1 MKKSRVSLIAVVVLA
16 SAGGLIAYRL
26 SDAKEAPTYRYA
38 TATKGDITSSVS
50 STGTLNA
57 VTTVQVGTQVSGQ
70 LAALYAD
77 FNDHVKKGQ
86 LLARIDSTLAYQSV
100 QDAQANVDRVQ
111 AQLIS
116 AQSDCDRNKKLFD
129 AGMLASSEFSPFELA
144 VVVGKAN
151 LKSAQVS
158 LDKARQNLAFT
169 NIYAPIDGV
178 IVQRLV
184 DVGQTVAASLSAPQ
198 LFLIAN
204 SLTQMQILATVDESD
219 IGLIKEGQPV
229 SFTVQSYTNRTFTGT
244 VKQVRLQST
253 TLNNVVNYTVVVEVS
268 NTDGKLL
275 PGMTATVAFQTGE
288 AKDAIL
294 VPNAALRFKGTD
306 AMIAAAAAKAG
317 PTRGDTSRQQA
328 VNVGDSTRVASQ
340 GVTPPVVAPNA
351 VGGGNGGGFPGGP
364 AGMTRGK
371 AGTRTGTA
379 GTVWYVGAD
388 GQPALAR
395 VRTGLSDGQHTVVM
409 SRDIKEGTQLI
420 IGASVATASSAAS
433 TTTSTNPLQPQT
445 QRAGGRGGPPG
456 GF

>member
-1 MKKSRVSLIAVVVLA
+1 MNKSRLSLIAVVVLA
-16 SAGGLIAYRL
+16 GAGGLAAYRL
-26 SDAKEAPTYRYA
+26 SDAKEAPTFRYA

-100 QDAQANVDRVQ
+100 QDAEANVERVQ
-111 AQLIS
+111 AQLVQ
-116 AQSDCDRNKKLFD
+116 AQSDYDRNKKLFD
-129 AGMLASSEFSPFELA
+129 DGMLASSEFSAFQLA
-144 VVVGKAN
+144 VTVGKAN

-204 SLTQMQILATVDESD
+204 SLTEMQILATVDESD

-229 SFTVQSYTNRTFTGT
+229 SFTVQSFSNRTFTGK

-253 TLNNVVNYTVVVEVS
+253 TLNNVVNYTVVIEVS

-306 AMIAAAAAKAG
+306 AMIAAAQAKAG
-317 PTRGDTSRQQA
+317 PPRGDTARGVA
-328 VNVGDSTRVASQ
+328 VGDSARVA
-340 GVTPPVVAPNA
+340 PPVATANAPA
-351 VGGGNGGGFPGGP
+351 GGNGGGFPGGGFP
-364 AGMTRGK
+364 GGPGGPGGGMTRGK
-371 AGTRTGTA
+371 AGARTGTS
-379 GTVWYVGAD
+379 GTIWYVGAD
-388 GQPALAR
+388 GQPAMAH

-420 IGASVATASSAAS
+420 VGSTVAS
-433 TTTSTNPLQPQT
+433 TAAATPTTSSTNPLQPQT
-445 QRAGGRGGPPG
+445 QRGGRGGPG